1 MPKSCE
7 VVELRN
13 SADVVGYPC
22 PGAASKECSD
32 CGIRL
37 CEDHA
42 ETCGTCRSIF
52 CRPVVSYIERSTRSL
67 RTGNVENER
76 ELRACNKTSPTS
88 IEERLQR
95 SHKLGL
101 NRAIQFD
108 GRPPPALRKT
118 WSSSARRTICK
129 RWRSTR

>member
-1 MPKSCE
+1 MWSAIPAQE
-7 VVELRN
+7 RPVRN
-13 SADVVGYPC
+13 VPTAGFDCAKIMRKPAARVARFSA
-22 PGAASKECSD
+22 
-32 CGIRL
+32 
-37 CEDHA
+37 
-42 ETCGTCRSIF
+42 
-52 CRPVVSYIERSTRSL
+52 RPVVSYIERSTRSL

-108 GRPPPALRKT
+108 GRPLCPLRRFYPENAPKMP
-118 WSSSARRTICK
+118 K
-129 RWRSTR
+129 LPY